1 MEKKMNFNDII
12 VGAKYMVKT
21 VGGWRQATIT
31 EKSSPRKGMD
41 SDYYIV
47 KWKYAEPNMFGCVGG
62 IWPSK
67 DGMFNVKPLHTIYHV
82 YDEITK
88 NEYYVNC
95 SEQQLN
101 DIGILE
107 WEGRY
112 RYSLYDDNL
121 KGTSVHG
128 KKVLPFNSFKDLSNP

>member
-1 MEKKMNFNDII
+1 MNFNDII

-31 EKSSPRKGMD
+31 EKSSPRKGMT

-62 IWPSK
+62 ICPSK
-67 DGMFNVKPLHTIYHV
+67 DGMFNVKPLHTIFHV

-95 SEQQLN
+95 SEKQL
-101 DIGILE
+101 DRIGIRE
-107 WEGRY
+107 WEGRF
-112 RYSLYDDNL
+112 RPSLYSDRRKL
-121 KGTSVHG
+121 SSVKGV
-128 KKVLPFNSFKDLSNP
+128 KVMSFNSFLKNCLTL